1 MFVKKQNLYWI
12 ALGILVVWFLYAVVN
27 KEYFV
32 QEHLTN
38 NNPTL
43 YSLQKDLETTNKS
56 LTDLKTEVDNM
67 KKVAQTQGQQ
77 AAAAQASLGTI
88 ASGYNDIIPTK

>member
-1 MFVKKQNLYWI
+1 MFMKKQNLYWI
-12 ALGILVVWFLYAVVN
+12 ALGVLVVWFVHALLN

-43 YSLQKDLETTNKS
+43 YTLQKDLEKTDKN
-56 LTDLKTEVDNM
+56 LTDLKTEVENM
-67 KKVAQTQGQQ
+67 KKVAQAQGQQ
-77 AAAAQASLGTI
+77 AAAAQASLGAI

>member
-12 ALGILVVWFLYAVVN
+12 ALGVLVVWFVYALVN

-43 YSLQKDLETTNKS
+43 YSLQQDLDTTNTS
-56 LTDLKTEVDNM
+56 LTDLKTEVENM
-67 KKVAQTQGQQ
+67 KSVAQAQGQQ
-77 AAAAQASLGTI
+77 AAAAQASLGAIPT
-88 ASGYNDIIPTK
+88 GYNDIVPTK

>member
-1 MFVKKQNLYWI
+1 MKKQNLYWV
-12 ALGILVVWFLYAVVN
+12 ALGVLIVWFLYSFLN

-38 NNPTL
+38 KNPTL
-43 YSLQKDLETTNKS
+43 YTLQKDLEKNEKE
-56 LTDLKTEVDNM
+56 LTELKTEVDNM
-67 KKVAQTQGQQ
+67 KKVAQVQGQQ
-77 AAAAQASLGTI
+77 AAAAQASLGAI